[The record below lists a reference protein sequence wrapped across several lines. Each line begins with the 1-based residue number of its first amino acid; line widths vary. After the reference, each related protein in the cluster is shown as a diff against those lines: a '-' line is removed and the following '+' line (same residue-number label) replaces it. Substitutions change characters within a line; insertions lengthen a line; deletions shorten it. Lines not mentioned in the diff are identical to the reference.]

1 MPQKSLSFHERDFY
15 PTLSHKRVNLTY
27 HQPEQHR
34 VVVVFDR
41 TVVKVVV
48 VIMSSSSSSFV
59 RRGRRFR
66 RRDFDDFDDDFD
78 DDDARNRTRDDDVD
92 VDDFPGEKEEKNG
105 RVKPTTT
112 TTPKTAERRRR
123 AQKADAGEGVPKTMT
138 RGTRPGP
145 RGDQRLVSLGNGDLD
160 DILGGGV
167 PLNACFGIFLA
178 DDDES
183 LASPAGAIANL
194 LSRLFLSEGAVAT
207 AQDGMWLTTDD
218 FWTHHQE
225 KKGGGRD
232 ARETLPRLIMDE
244 TQTKRDDDERDIIDD
259 DADEKATTR
268 SSGAGGDGLKIAW
281 QYRRYLEQNKRES
294 AENRSGT
301 RASTK
306 AESKK
311 KKPRA
316 FCHDFDVTRAYSNEE
331 AKGIPIDVVHCDVSQ
346 ENVGATFEAVKK
358 FGNKLVEK
366 DIVGRI
372 VIEPPRALL
381 DDPSNA
387 TVFKRY
393 LALLH
398 AVKGFMQRSDME
410 HRLVLF
416 VLFPSKRSLSKT
428 KLNDLRQTCDC
439 YVETASLLNPEC
451 GFDLRATG
459 IESVLPEPT
468 INCVALL
475 SLGKKRFPGALAG
488 GFGTVDS
495 TFAIQRRGKRYGI
508 KPLAQRP
515 EDHDNNGEKKMSG
528 SGGLCN
534 SGPSGGKGSL
544 DF

>member
-1 MPQKSLSFHERDFY
+1 MA
-15 PTLSHKRVNLTY
+15 
-27 HQPEQHR
+27 
-34 VVVVFDR
+34 FDR
-41 TVVKVVV
+41 TVVVVV
-48 VIMSSSSSSFV
+48 VVVVLMSSSSSSFV

-66 RRDFDDFDDDFD
+66 RRDDDFDDF
-78 DDDARNRTRDDDVD
+78 DDDARNRTRDDDD
-92 VDDFPGEKEEKNG
+92 DDDFPGEKEEKNG
-105 RVKPTTT
+105 RLKPTT

-123 AQKADAGEGVPKTMT
+123 AQKTDVGEVVPKMMK

-218 FWTHHQE
+218 FWTQHQE

-294 AENRSGT
+294 AEKRSGS

-306 AESKK
+306 AESKM

>member
-1 MPQKSLSFHERDFY
+1 M
-15 PTLSHKRVNLTY
+15 
-27 HQPEQHR
+27 
-34 VVVVFDR
+34 FDD
-41 TVVKVVV
+41 
-48 VIMSSSSSSFV
+48 IMSSSTSTSSFV

-66 RRDFDDFDDDFD
+66 RRDDDDFV
-78 DDDARNRTRDDDVD
+78 DDV
-92 VDDFPGEKEEKNG
+92 FSPNNTNGEKTPLGGGDTNDVSEEAKKNG
-105 RVKPTTT
+105 RQQS
-112 TTPKTAERRRR
+112 PK
-123 AQKADAGEGVPKTMT
+123 KEGNEKEDVPKGMMK
-138 RGTRPGP
+138 RGGTRPGP
-145 RGDQRLVSLGNGDLD
+145 RGDQRLVSLGNDDAD

-167 PLNACFGIFLA
+167 PLNSCFGIFV
-178 DDDES
+178 DDES
-183 LASPAGAIANL
+183 LASPAGTVANL

-207 AQDGMWLTTDD
+207 EQDGLWLTTDD
-218 FWTHHQE
+218 FWKHE
-225 KKGGGRD
+225 KGRD
-232 ARETLPRLIMDE
+232 ARETLPRMM
-244 TQTKRDDDERDIIDD
+244 TTTTSCDERDID
-259 DADEKATTR
+259 DANIAEEKAR
-268 SSGAGGDGLKIAW
+268 SSAGGDGLKIAW
-281 QYRRYLEQNKRES
+281 QYRRYLEQNKREI
-294 AENRSGT
+294 AEKRSGSS
-301 RASTK
+301 AST
-306 AESKK
+306 AESNK
-311 KKPRA
+311 KKPQA

-346 ENVGATFEAVKK
+346 ENVGVTFEAVKK
-358 FGNKLVEK
+358 FGNKLVER

-387 TVFKRY
+387 TAFKRY

-398 AVKGFMQRSDME
+398 AVKGFMQRGDMK

-416 VLFPSKRSLSKT
+416 VLFPPKRSLSKT

-439 YVETASLLNPEC
+439 YVETASLLNPEF

-475 SLGKKRFPGALAG
+475 SLGKKRFPGSLAG

>member
-1 MPQKSLSFHERDFY
+1 M
-15 PTLSHKRVNLTY
+15 
-27 HQPEQHR
+27 
-34 VVVVFDR
+34 FDD
-41 TVVKVVV
+41 
-48 VIMSSSSSSFV
+48 IMSSSTSTSSFV

-66 RRDFDDFDDDFD
+66 RRDDDDFV
-78 DDDARNRTRDDDVD
+78 DDV
-92 VDDFPGEKEEKNG
+92 FSPNNTNGEKTPLGGGDTNDVSEEAKKNG
-105 RVKPTTT
+105 RQQS
-112 TTPKTAERRRR
+112 PK
-123 AQKADAGEGVPKTMT
+123 KEGNEKEDVPKGMMK
-138 RGTRPGP
+138 RGGTRPGP
-145 RGDQRLVSLGNGDLD
+145 RGDQRLVSLGHGDLD

-167 PLNACFGIFLA
+167 PLNSCFGIFLA

-183 LASPAGAIANL
+183 LASPAGAVAYL

-207 AQDGMWLTTDD
+207 EQNGIWLTTDD
-218 FWTHHQE
+218 DFFWTQGE
-225 KKGGGRD
+225 KGGGRD
-232 ARETLPRLIMDE
+232 ARETLPRMM
-244 TQTKRDDDERDIIDD
+244 TQTSCDDERDID
-259 DADEKATTR
+259 DANVVEEEKATTW
-268 SSGAGGDGLKIAW
+268 SSAGSDGLKIAW

-294 AENRSGT
+294 AEKRSGSS
-301 RASTK
+301 ASTK

-316 FCHDFDVTRAYSNEE
+316 FCHDFDATRAYSNEE

-346 ENVGATFEAVKK
+346 ENVGVTFEAVKK
-358 FGNKLVEK
+358 FGNKLVER

-387 TVFKRY
+387 TAFKRY

-398 AVKGFMQRSDME
+398 AVKGFMQRGDMK

-416 VLFPSKRSLSKT
+416 VLFPPKRSLSKT

-439 YVETASLLNPEC
+439 YVETASLLNPEF

-475 SLGKKRFPGALAG
+475 SLGKKRFPGSLAG

-515 EDHDNNGEKKMSG
+515 EDHGNNGEKKMSG

>member
-1 MPQKSLSFHERDFY
+1 M
-15 PTLSHKRVNLTY
+15 
-27 HQPEQHR
+27 
-34 VVVVFDR
+34 
-41 TVVKVVV
+41 
-48 VIMSSSSSSFV
+48 
-59 RRGRRFR
+59 
-66 RRDFDDFDDDFD
+66 
-78 DDDARNRTRDDDVD
+78 
-92 VDDFPGEKEEKNG
+92 
-105 RVKPTTT
+105 
-112 TTPKTAERRRR
+112 
-123 AQKADAGEGVPKTMT
+123 
-138 RGTRPGP
+138 
-145 RGDQRLVSLGNGDLD
+145 
-160 DILGGGV
+160 
-167 PLNACFGIFLA
+167 
-178 DDDES
+178 
-183 LASPAGAIANL
+183 
-194 LSRLFLSEGAVAT
+194 
-207 AQDGMWLTTDD
+207 
-218 FWTHHQE
+218 
-225 KKGGGRD
+225 
-232 ARETLPRLIMDE
+232 
-244 TQTKRDDDERDIIDD
+244 
-259 DADEKATTR
+259 
-268 SSGAGGDGLKIAW
+268 
-281 QYRRYLEQNKRES
+281 
-294 AENRSGT
+294 
-301 RASTK
+301 
-306 AESKK
+306 

>member
-1 MPQKSLSFHERDFY
+1 M
-15 PTLSHKRVNLTY
+15 
-27 HQPEQHR
+27 
-34 VVVVFDR
+34 VFDR
-41 TVVKVVV
+41 TIVV

-66 RRDFDDFDDDFD
+66 RRDDDFDDFDDD
-78 DDDARNRTRDDDVD
+78 AQNRTRDDDD
-92 VDDFPGEKEEKNG
+92 DDFPGEKEEKNG
-105 RVKPTTT
+105 RLKPTT

-123 AQKADAGEGVPKTMT
+123 AQKTDVKKGRDPEEVVPKMMK

-218 FWTHHQE
+218 FWKRE
-225 KKGGGRD
+225 KGGGRD
-232 ARETLPRLIMDE
+232 ARETLPRMM
-244 TQTKRDDDERDIIDD
+244 TQTSCDERDID
-259 DADEKATTR
+259 DANVAEEKATR
-268 SSGAGGDGLKIAW
+268 SSAGGDGLKIAW

-294 AENRSGT
+294 AEKRSGSS
-301 RASTK
+301 ASTG
-306 AESKK
+306 ESKK